1 MSDHRETIRR
11 LFDEVVNNGK
21 IEATEELL
29 DPEFQS
35 RTPQAT
41 LDREEFKDY
50 VRMWRAGFPDLH
62 GEVDDVVVDGDKVAW
77 SVRATGTHTGE
88 FMGIPPTGNTV
99 DFDSLN
105 IAQLR
110 EGRVWRHR
118 VMMDIP
124 TMMGQ
129 LGVGPGQG

>member
-11 LFDEVVNNGK
+11 LFDEVVNTGK

-29 DPEFQS
+29 DPDFQS

-41 LDREEFKDY
+41 LDREAFKDY

-62 GEVDDVVVDGDKVAW
+62 GEVDDVVVEGDKVAW
-77 SVRATGTHTGE
+77 SVRARGTHTGE
-88 FMGIPPTGNTV
+88 FMAIPPTGNTV

-105 IAQLR
+105 IAELR
-110 EGRVWRHR
+110 GGRLWRHR

-129 LGVGPGQG
+129 LGLGPGQG

>member
-41 LDREEFKDY
+41 LDREGFGDY
-50 VRMWRAGFPDLH
+50 VRMWRAAFPDLH

-77 SVRATGTHTGE
+77 SVRAPGTHPGE
-88 FMGIPPTGNTV
+88 FMGIPPTGNRV

-105 IAQLR
+105 IARLR